1 MTKRITKIIYY
12 TTIALIS
19 LWFTA
24 SGFFELTKNPVV
36 WDLTLKLGYPAY
48 FIYLLGIAKLLGVII
63 LLIPGRLLR
72 LKEWVFAGLSFD
84 IVFAF
89 VSKAVVLGLPAT
101 SDAIVALILLSTGY
115 VMFRKMHTS
124 VEKLSIR

>member
-72 LKEWVFAGLSFD
+72 LKDWVFAGLFFD